1 MKCQDWEDFVDAYL
15 DNELDAVSA
24 IRFQA
29 HLDECMA
36 CQEALGSRERLQS
49 LLRRR
54 RMRFE
59 PPPELRLDVV
69 RLLKR
74 EAAKATAWRHCLIPP
89 FAPLA
94 ATVSL
99 AFVAGLAWFT
109 TATLIPEA
117 AEGPLVAEIT
127 ASHIRSLLADHLL
140 DVSSSDQ
147 HTVKPWFDGKTEYS
161 PPVKDLAAQG
171 FRLAGGRL
179 DYVNNRH
186 VAVLVYEHHKQVIN
200 LFICPASSKV
210 PPGESTLTQDGYH
223 LVRWTADGMNFWAV
237 SDAATDVLR
246 NFRDTIRE

>member
-1 MKCQDWEDFVDAYL
+1 MRCHDWEDFVDAYL
-15 DNELDAVSA
+15 DNELDAGSA

-36 CQEALGSRERLQS
+36 CQEILGSRERVQS

-59 PPPELRLDVV
+59 PPPELRRAVV

-74 EAAKATAWRHCLIPP
+74 EAKRGAAKATAWKNWLIAP

-99 AFVAGLAWFT
+99 GFVVGLAWFT
-109 TATLIPEA
+109 TATLIREA
-117 AEGPLVAEIT
+117 AQGPLVAEIT
-127 ASHIRSLLADHLL
+127 ASHVRSLLADHLL

-147 HTVKPWFDGKTEYS
+147 HTVKPWFAGKTEYS

-171 FRLAGGRL
+171 FRL

-186 VAVLVYEHHKQVIN
+186 VAVLVYEHNKQVIN
-200 LFICPASSKV
+200 LFICPASTKLPSD
-210 PPGESTLTQDGYH
+210 ESTLTQDGYH
-223 LVRWTADGMNFWAV
+223 LVRWTANGMTFWAV

-246 NFRDTIRE
+246 TFRDTIRD

>member
-1 MKCQDWEDFVDAYL
+1 MRCQDWEDFVDAYL

-24 IRFQA
+24 IQFQA
-29 HLDECMA
+29 HLGECMV
-36 CQEALGSRERLQS
+36 CQEAVGSRERLQS

-59 PPPELRLDVV
+59 PPPKLRRAVA

-74 EAAKATAWRHCLIPP
+74 EAAKATARKDCLIPP

-94 ATVSL
+94 AAVSL
-99 AFVAGLAWFT
+99 VFVAGLAWFT
-109 TATLIPEA
+109 TATLIREA
-117 AEGPLVAEIT
+117 AQGPLVAEIT

-147 HTVKPWFDGKTEYS
+147 HTVKPWFAGKTEYS
-161 PPVKDLAAQG
+161 PPVKDLARQG

-186 VAVLVYEHHKQVIN
+186 VAVLVYEHNKQVIN
-200 LFICPASSKV
+200 LFICPASGKLPS
-210 PPGESTLTQDGYH
+210 GESTLTQDGYH
-223 LVRWTADGMNFWAV
+223 LVRWTANGMTFWAV
-237 SDAATDVLR
+237 SDAAKDVLR